1 MKIFF
6 LITPFKSDSL
16 FELKKSVIKRL
27 AEKYNFSLLMANEE
41 SLKTG
46 QYVRSSLEMIMQT
59 DFVIADLSY
68 ERPSCYYELGY
79 LQAMKKKVYLLAEQ
93 STVIHQLL
101 TPEQIIFYSNIKE
114 YDDVI
119 NGIFCN
125 ENI

>member
-1 MKIFF
+1 
-6 LITPFKSDSL
+6 
-16 FELKKSVIKRL
+16 
-27 AEKYNFSLLMANEE
+27 MANEE